1 MEMKHGLAGVFV
13 VVYDQLSL
21 LAPLLLLEGKEKG
34 NGSLCFLG
42 KLFSWCI
49 ELEYIYVGLLIV
61 FQLLA
66 SVMQDLE
73 IAS

>member
-34 NGSLCFLG
+34 NG
-42 KLFSWCI
+42 
-49 ELEYIYVGLLIV
+49 YVPFV
-61 FQLLA
+61 F
-66 SVMQDLE
+66 
-73 IAS
+73 

>member
-1 MEMKHGLAGVFV
+1 
-13 VVYDQLSL
+13 L